1 MEKRGN
7 MEDLAVVETVAG
19 GRVPS
24 SKKRNRLLYYLG
36 RDRYLYLFLLP
47 ALVFYLVFKY
57 SPLYGELIAF
67 KDFQIMKGIWNS
79 PWVGLKHFNDLL
91 SSQDFWQVFRNT
103 MLLNVYKLVF
113 VFPAPIILALMLNEV
128 RFNGFKRLIQ
138 NLLYLP
144 HFISWVVLGGVIV
157 AVLSPSTG
165 IINTLLE
172 KGFGI
177 EPVYFMAHSG
187 WWPVVF
193 TFSSIWQSAG
203 WGTILYLAAMATID
217 PQLYEAA
224 KIDGASKLRQ
234 IWHVTLPGIR
244 PTIAIL
250 LILQMGQITDVGF
263 EQVYNLQ
270 NEAVFGVS
278 DVISTYVYRMG
289 LQAAQ
294 YSYSTAV
301 GLFQGVIAL
310 ILMFVVNKITK
321 AMGENGLW

>member
-1 MEKRGN
+1 MKTAVHRHPQTASGGSSLPPLGHRGI
-7 MEDLAVVETVAG
+7 LHY
-19 GRVPS
+19 
-24 SKKRNRLLYYLG
+24 LL

-47 ALVFYLVFKY
+47 AAVFYVTFKY
-57 SPLYGELIAF
+57 LPLYGELIAF
-67 KDFQIMKGIWNS
+67 KDFRIMEGIWNS
-79 PWVGLKHFNDLL
+79 PWVGFKHFRVLFA
-91 SSQDFWQVFRNT
+91 SADFWQVFRNT
-103 MLLNVYKLVF
+103 MLLNLYKLVF
-113 VFPAPIILALMLNEV
+113 VFPAPILLALMLNEV
-128 RFNGFKRLIQ
+128 RTNWFKRTVQ

-157 AVLSPSTG
+157 AILSPGTG
-165 IINTLLE
+165 VINALLVRV
-172 KGFGI
+172 FGI
-177 EPVYFMAHSG
+177 EPIYFMTHTV

-193 TFSSIWQSAG
+193 TVSSIWQSAG
-203 WGTILYLAAMATID
+203 WGTILYLAAMANID

-244 PTIAIL
+244 PTIAIM
-250 LILQMGQITDVGF
+250 LILQMGQMADVGF

-270 NEAVFGVS
+270 NDAVFSVS

-310 ILMFVVNKITK
+310 ILMLTVNKVTK
-321 AMGENGLW
+321 AMGEGGLW

>member
-1 MEKRGN
+1 MEELAAMEAVGRGS
-7 MEDLAVVETVAG
+7 MPAV
-19 GRVPS
+19 
-24 SKKRNRLLYYLG
+24 KKRKHLLYYLR

-47 ALVFYLVFKY
+47 ALSFYLVFKY
-57 SPLYGELIAF
+57 TPLYGELIAF

-79 PWVGLKHFNDLL
+79 PWVGLKHFRALL
-91 SSQDFWQVFRNT
+91 SNPDFWQVFRNT
-103 MLLNVYKLVF
+103 MLLNVYKLLF
-113 VFPAPIILALMLNEV
+113 VFPAPILLALMLNEV
-128 RFNGFKRLIQ
+128 RLNGFKRLIQ

-144 HFISWVVLGGVIV
+144 HFISWVVLGGIIV

-165 IINTLLE
+165 IINTVLE
-172 KGFGI
+172 KGGGM
-177 EPVYFMAHSG
+177 EPIYFMTHAG

-193 TFSSIWQSAG
+193 TLSSIWQSAG
-203 WGTILYLAAMATID
+203 WGTILYLAAMANID

-250 LILQMGQITDVGF
+250 LILQMGQLTDVGF

-270 NEAVFGVS
+270 NEAVFSVS

-310 ILMFVVNKITK
+310 ILMLTVNKITK
-321 AMGENGLW
+321 KMGEGGLW

>member
-1 MEKRGN
+1 M
-7 MEDLAVVETVAG
+7 DTVARG
-19 GRVPS
+19 GIPAL
-24 SKKRNRLLYYLG
+24 KRKNRLLYHLR

-47 ALVFYLVFKY
+47 ALGFYLIFKY
-57 SPLYGELIAF
+57 SPLFGEVIAF
-67 KDFQIMKGIWNS
+67 KDFQIMKGIWDS
-79 PWVGLKHFNDLL
+79 PWAGLKHFRALL
-91 SSQDFWQVFRNT
+91 SNPDFWQVFRNT
-103 MLLNVYKLVF
+103 MLLNVYKLLF
-113 VFPAPIILALMLNEV
+113 VFPAPIVLALMLNEV
-128 RFNGFKRLIQ
+128 RFNGFKRFIQ

-165 IINTLLE
+165 IVNTILE

-177 EPVYFMAHSG
+177 EPIYFMVHAG

-224 KIDGASKLRQ
+224 RIDGASKLRQ

-244 PTIAIL
+244 TTIAIL

-310 ILMFVVNKITK
+310 ILMLTVNKITK
-321 AMGENGLW
+321 AMGEGGLW

>member
-1 MEKRGN
+1 MEELAAVEAAGRGGFT
-7 MEDLAVVETVAG
+7 AVKK
-19 GRVPS
+19 
-24 SKKRNRLLYYLG
+24 KKRFFYYLR

-47 ALVFYLVFKY
+47 ALGFYLVFKY

-67 KDFQIMKGIWNS
+67 KDFQIMKGIWDS
-79 PWVGLKHFNDLL
+79 PWVGLKHFSALL
-91 SSQDFWQVFRNT
+91 SNPDFWQVLRNT
-103 MLLNVYKLVF
+103 MLLNVYKLLF
-113 VFPAPIILALMLNEV
+113 VFPAPILLAIMLNEV
-128 RFNGFKRLIQ
+128 RLNSFKRLIQ

-165 IINTLLE
+165 IINTIMEKVLGLE
-172 KGFGI
+172 PI
-177 EPVYFMAHSG
+177 YFMTHTR

-193 TFSSIWQSAG
+193 TLSSIWQSAG
-203 WGTILYLAAMATID
+203 WGTILYLAAMANID

-263 EQVYNLQ
+263 EQVFNLQ
-270 NEAVFGVS
+270 NEAVFSVS

-310 ILMFVVNKITK
+310 ILMLTVNKITK
-321 AMGENGLW
+321 AMGESGLW

>member
-1 MEKRGN
+1 
-7 MEDLAVVETVAG
+7 MEDLATVETVAG
-19 GRVPS
+19 GGAPGR
-24 SKKRNRLLYYLG
+24 KKRNRLLYYLG

-310 ILMFVVNKITK
+310 ILMFAVNKITK

>member
-1 MEKRGN
+1 MKKLAAVAASAHSGVPAGKR
-7 MEDLAVVETVAG
+7 
-19 GRVPS
+19 RS
-24 SKKRNRLLYYLG
+24 FLYYLW

-47 ALVFYLVFKY
+47 ALGFYLIFKY
-57 SPLYGELIAF
+57 SPLYGEIIAF
-67 KDFQIMKGIWNS
+67 KDFQIMKGIWGS
-79 PWVGLKHFNDLL
+79 PWAGLKHFRVLL
-91 SSQDFWQVFRNT
+91 SNPDFWLVFRNT
-103 MLLNVYKLVF
+103 MLLNLYKLLF
-113 VFPAPIILALMLNEV
+113 VFPAPIVLALMLNEI
-128 RFNGFKRLIQ
+128 RSNWFKRTIQ

-157 AVLSPSTG
+157 AILSPSTG
-165 IINTLLE
+165 VINTILE
-172 KGFGI
+172 QVFGI
-177 EPVYFMAHSG
+177 EPIYFMTHTG
-187 WWPVVF
+187 WWPVMF
-193 TFSSIWQSAG
+193 TLSSNWQGAG
-203 WGTILYLAAMATID
+203 WGTILYLAAMANID
-217 PQLYEAA
+217 PQQYEAA

-244 PTIAIL
+244 PTIALL

-270 NEAVFGVS
+270 NEAVFSVS

-310 ILMFVVNKITK
+310 ILMLTVNKITK
-321 AMGENGLW
+321 AMGESGLW

>member
-1 MEKRGN
+1 MKE
-7 MEDLAVVETVAG
+7 LAAIKMAG
-19 GRVPS
+19 RNKVPAAK
-24 SKKRNRLLYYLG
+24 KKRRLLYYLR

-47 ALVFYLVFKY
+47 AMGFYLVFKY

-79 PWVGLKHFNDLL
+79 PWVGLKHFQGLL
-91 SSQDFWQVFRNT
+91 SNPDFWQVFRNT
-103 MLLNVYKLVF
+103 MLLNVYKLLF
-113 VFPAPIILALMLNEV
+113 VFPAPIFLALMLNEV
-128 RFNGFKRLIQ
+128 RLNGFKRLIQ

-165 IINTLLE
+165 IINTIMEKVFGLE
-172 KGFGI
+172 PI
-177 EPVYFMAHSG
+177 YFMTHTG

-193 TFSSIWQSAG
+193 TLSSIWQSAG
-203 WGTILYLAAMATID
+203 WGTILYLAAMANID

-250 LILQMGQITDVGF
+250 LILQMGQVTDVGF

-270 NEAVFGVS
+270 NEAVFSVS

-301 GLFQGVIAL
+301 GLFQGIIAL
-310 ILMFVVNKITK
+310 ILMLTVNKITK
-321 AMGENGLW
+321 AMGESGLW